1 MFTFR
6 LELIDGTAAD
16 PPSFR
21 TAVPNWD
28 AGDTIPL
35 GADRTLRVVA
45 VWDED
50 AEQPP
55 ALVVEDA
62 SELATSELD
71 A

>member
-21 TAVPNWD
+21 TSVPNWGP
-28 AGDTIPL
+28 GDTIPL